1 MSMYDLPRE
10 EMAAADGLADDF
22 LNAYSASLAEARK
35 RECNHAWP
43 MPVQED
49 GRIEP
54 DAHCLKGC
62 GGTYELWGGTHR

>member
-35 RECNHAWP
+35 RECNHIWP
-43 MPVQED
+43 MASCGLPDD
-49 GRIEP
+49 GP

-62 GGTYELWGGTHR
+62 GATYELWGGTH